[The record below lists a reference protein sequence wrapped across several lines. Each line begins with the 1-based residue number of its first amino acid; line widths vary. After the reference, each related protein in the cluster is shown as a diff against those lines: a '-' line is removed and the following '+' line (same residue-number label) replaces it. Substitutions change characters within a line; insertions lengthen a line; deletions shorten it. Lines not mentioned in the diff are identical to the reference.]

1 MIFPVPPAV
10 GTVKCVE
17 IAWPSDEIP
26 LTITC
31 RSLPSSEKVTVCSFG
46 GIPVLYLVL
55 AEFSFHVPTKGSA
68 AIDRPANARST
79 NTSLLYRMEVSFGA
93 VSYHTPPT
101 MWPSPGHSLSSRR
114 SPDMPAH
121 SPREGSLPS

>member
-10 GTVKCVE
+10 GTVKCWE
-17 IAWPSDEIP
+17 IAWPSDEVP

-46 GIPVLYLVL
+46 AIPVLYLDL

-68 AIDRPANARST
+68 AINPPANARST
-79 NTSLLYRMEVSFGA
+79 NTSLLYRMEVSFGS
-93 VSYHTPPT
+93 VSYH
-101 MWPSPGHSLSSRR
+101 SHSTITGSYGLLSELPKHLRR
-114 SPDMPAH
+114 LIA
-121 SPREGSLPS
+121 RCGVRAR